1 MTDPLTLHAGAA
13 RRTINPP
20 LGTGKGGVR
29 LFGDPIQAI
38 ESDLTATVLVLS
50 NGQTKLA
57 LIATDLGLLTT
68 GESDPLRDA
77 VAAALGTTPTHVLF
91 NVSHNHSAPA

>member
-1 MTDPLTLHAGAA
+1 MDAAEKAQPALLAGAA

-38 ESDLTATVLVLS
+38 ESDLTATTLVLA
-50 NGQTKLA
+50 NPK
-57 LIATDLGLLTT
+57 
-68 GESDPLRDA
+68 A
-77 VAAALGTTPTHVLF
+77 VR
-91 NVSHNHSAPA
+91 S